1 MNEIRRELER
11 AHEAHTAAQPEQ
23 PQKKRRVRDWFR
35 RQWTRR
41 TSTSR

>member
-11 AHEAHTAAQPEQ
+11 AHEAHTAAQPE
-23 PQKKRRVRDWFR
+23 PKRRRVRDWFR